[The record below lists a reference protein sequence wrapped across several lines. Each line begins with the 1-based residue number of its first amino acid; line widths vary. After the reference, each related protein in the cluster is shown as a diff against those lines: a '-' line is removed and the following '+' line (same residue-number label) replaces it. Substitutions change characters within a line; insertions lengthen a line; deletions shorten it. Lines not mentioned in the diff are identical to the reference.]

1 MSLQKRFNFGRSGSL
16 FNRKTV
22 NRAFT
27 RIVFDPSDAQRK
39 AASHWAEQVRH
50 ANFKK
55 AKEEEIR
62 GEFIQNVLVT
72 ILGYTPYRAD
82 GSFTLAEEETLG
94 KGSVDT
100 ALGEFSA
107 KVRTVLAPFELKGP
121 KTRDLDAIMSGRNK
135 SPIQQA
141 WEYAIDAP
149 GAKWVLVSN
158 CAEIRLYA
166 FGHGREQYEIFDL
179 ALLDDPKEHERL
191 WLLLGAKFL
200 ITGRTAEL
208 LAHSAI
214 EQKDITNKL
223 YSDYKK
229 TRDTLIQTLQVETP
243 RLAPLAAI
251 EHAQTILDRVLFI
264 AFAEGTALLPER
276 LIYEAWNRKS
286 PFRPN
291 GAWENFVGLFEAVDK
306 GNAALDIP
314 AYNGGL
320 FAKNAIIDALRL
332 SNFVCENFAKIA
344 DYDFASDVSVTVL
357 GHIFE
362 QSVSDIE
369 AMRAQAQG
377 LEPSTTTKRKRDG
390 VVYTPDF
397 VTRFI
402 VEETI
407 GKTLSEKFA
416 ESLAAHGVT
425 LRDDGV
431 YSWSKALERDVWR
444 DYRNALH
451 ALTIVDP
458 ACGSGAFLIAAFDY
472 LAAEYR
478 RVGIRLAALGGAS
491 DGDDIEREILA
502 GNLHGVDL
510 NPEPIEITKLSLWLK
525 TAKRGKLLQDL
536 NANIKCGNSLI
547 GESSEH
553 GRAFDWRMEFP
564 HVFENGGFD
573 IVLGNPPYVR
583 MEILKPFKPYLE
595 KHFSVAS
602 DRADLYAYFFERGFE
617 LLRTGGRLGYIS
629 SSTFLRTGSGEPLRH
644 FLRTRAEIETVVD
657 FGDVQIFE
665 GVTTYPAILTMRRA
679 ENATIKEAGQAGEL
693 QFLQIEDDAPKDL
706 AKAFRA
712 GAKIMP
718 RARLG
723 DGSWQFEDDALA
735 ALRAKIRVGK
745 KTLGEVYGPP
755 LYGIKTGLNEAFI
768 VNREQRDALVKRDAR
783 SAELLIPFL
792 RGENIKRWR
801 VESEDLFLINTP
813 KGKVRIDDYP
823 AIRDHLLPFKQA
835 LEARATKQE
844 WYELQQAQLA
854 YQEIFRAPKIVYLDI
869 ANNQPFAFDE
879 AGRFIDCT
887 VFMIPN
893 SDWRC
898 LAILNSKVSWFQWIG
913 ETPLARGGYIRL
925 KRQYIE
931 PTSLPDAN
939 TEIDA
944 KVSALAERASDA
956 GQKRVEI
963 QYSLLRRIP
972 DLCPSERKPKLTN
985 RLREW
990 WALDFKAFQAE
1001 IKKAFKTD
1009 IPLKQRNE
1017 WETFLRE
1024 EGDKVRRLTAEIE
1037 KAERE
1042 IDRLVY
1048 ELFDLTPDEIT
1059 LLESSLAGQY

>member
-1 MSLQKRFNFGRSGSL
+1 MQKRFNFGRAGSL
-16 FNRKTV
+16 FNRKTLT
-22 NRAFT
+22 RAFT
-27 RIVFDPSDAQRK
+27 RFHLDPSEEQLK
-39 AASHWAEQVRH
+39 AARHWAEQVRH

-62 GEFIQNVLVT
+62 GEFIRNVLVT
-72 ILGYTPYRAD
+72 VLGYTPYRAD
-82 GSFTLAEEETLG
+82 GPFTLAEEQTLG

-107 KVRTVLAPFELKGP
+107 KGRTVLAPFELKGP
-121 KTRDLDAIMSGRNK
+121 KTQDLDAIMSGRNK
-135 SPIQQA
+135 SPVQQA

-191 WLLLGAKFL
+191 WLLIGADL
-200 ITGRTAEL
+200 LLTGKTAGL
-208 LAHSAI
+208 LAESAI

-223 YSDYKK
+223 YVDYKT
-229 TRDTLIQTLQVETP
+229 TRDTLIQTLQVEPP

-276 LIYEAWNRKS
+276 LIYEAWTRKS
-286 PFRPN
+286 PYRPN
-291 GAWENFVGLFEAVDK
+291 GAWENFVGLFGAVDK
-306 GNAALDIP
+306 GSTALNIP
-314 AYNGGL
+314 EYNGGL
-320 FAKNAIIDALRL
+320 FAKNSIIDALGL
-332 SNFVCENFAKIA
+332 SNFVCENFAKLA
-344 DYDFASDVSVTVL
+344 EYDFASDVSVTVL

-377 LEPSTTTKRKRDG
+377 LEPPKTTKRKRDG

-407 GKTLSEKFA
+407 GRTLAEKFA
-416 ESLAAHGVT
+416 AILVAHGVT

-431 YSWSKALERDVWR
+431 YSWCKASERDVWR
-444 DYRNALH
+444 DYRNTLH

-478 RVGIRLAALGGAS
+478 RVAARLAALGEAS
-491 DGDDIEREILA
+491 DGEDIEREILA

-547 GESSEH
+547 GEPSEH
-553 GRAFDWRMEFP
+553 GRAFDWRAEFP
-564 HVFENGGFD
+564 DVFSGGGFD

-679 ENATIKEAGQAGEL
+679 ENATINAAGQAGEL
-693 QFLQIEDDAPKDL
+693 RFLHIEDDAPKDL
-706 AKAFRA
+706 ARAFRA

-723 DGSWQFEDDALA
+723 DGSWQFEDDARA
-735 ALRAKIRVGK
+735 ALRAKIKAGK

-768 VNREQRDALVKRDAR
+768 VNREQRDALVKRDTR

-823 AIRDHLLPFKQA
+823 AIRDHLLPFKPA
-835 LEARATKQE
+835 LEGRATKQE
-844 WYELQQAQLA
+844 WYELQQPQLA
-854 YQEIFRAPKIVYLDI
+854 YQPKFATPKISYGHFAQNTI
-869 ANNQPFAFDE
+869 FAFDRT
-879 AGRFIDCT
+879 GYFSNDKSY
-887 VFMIPN
+887 FIPN
-893 SDWRC
+893 ADYG
-898 LAILNSKVSWFQWIG
+898 LLGFLNSKLAWFFVIG
-913 ETPLARGGYIRL
+913 LSPAVRGGFHELRV
-925 KRQYIE
+925 QYIE
-931 PTSLPDAN
+931 QIPLPQNLLSL
-939 TEIDA
+939 EL
-944 KVSALAERASDA
+944 SASDA
-956 GQKRVEI
+956 TRCAIERAVTIRTILQ
-963 QYSLLRRIP
+963 RIP
-972 DLCPSERKPKLTN
+972 DLCPAGRKPKLTN

-990 WALDFKAFQAE
+990 WSLDFKEFQAE
-1001 IKKAFKTD
+1001 IKKAFKEG

-1024 EGDKVRRLTAEIE
+1024 EGDKVRQLTAEIG

-1048 ELFDLTPDEIT
+1048 ELFNLTPDEIV
-1059 LLESSLAGQY
+1059 LLESSLSGQY